1 MPLDLAQFLK
11 ERMHDFVYGT
21 DLLGT
26 GEMKAWVENDKRPF
40 PTAMSTGLG
49 RPLVL

>member
-1 MPLDLAQFLK
+1 MLLVLAQFLK
-11 ERMHDFVYGT
+11 ERMHDFEYET

-26 GEMKAWVENDKRPF
+26 GEMRAWVENDKRPF
-40 PTAMSTGLG
+40 PTAMSTGLR